1 MWVRVFVLLSRS
13 EKMIGTN
20 AEDRLD
26 RLHHQGCTLQAPVRK
41 GGGSSPTPTMS
52 CLICGLCHRWTQ
64 LTSHRSMFERC
75 PKSGHP
81 ESNQGPSDRCTSLQ
95 SDALPTELCPV
106 NFDHLA
112 SDKHKFYT
120 PLIAE
125 PFGRTSGKRPHGEPP
140 NGAKAENRDLKIWK
154 DTKHTQAKSGY
165 FRTGQK
171 SEKHRVAENPGKN
184 GPTAS
189 PQMGPKSKIVVLKKT
204 ESHQNTGKIGVF
216 SDRAE
221 I

>member
-1 MWVRVFVLLSRS
+1 MKFDLEELMELKWKTEIWHKYDHIYRILDHPHHQIMWVRVFVLLSRS
-13 EKMIGTN
+13 DKMIGTH

-41 GGGSSPTPTMS
+41 GAGSSPTPAMS
-52 CLICGLCHRWTQ
+52 CLICGLYRRWTQ

-125 PFGRTSGKRPHGEPP
+125 PFGRTSGKTAPWRAPKQG
-140 NGAKAENRDLKIWK
+140 
-154 DTKHTQAKSGY
+154 QS
-165 FRTGQK
+165 RT
-171 SEKHRVAENPGKN
+171 SRFEKLER
-184 GPTAS
+184 
-189 PQMGPKSKIVVLKKT
+189 
-204 ESHQNTGKIGVF
+204 HQNTGKIGVF